1 MKELE
6 EEIARLQ
13 CENAYLRGEIIAYEK
28 FLKMKGYIHETEDS
42 F

>member
-1 MKELE
+1 MKEK
-6 EEIARLQ
+6 EEIERLQ

-28 FLKMKGYIHETEDS
+28 FLKMKGYISDVSDS